1 MRRLI
6 PLLTALAALALAPS
20 AQAVWFGADALDG
33 PADIRS
39 VADADLARDGDGGVV
54 YLKVDG
60 GSPQAFLV
68 RMTDGAWQPPER
80 LSSGPAVTDAAITA
94 TAGGRLAIAYIAGGN
109 VYGTVIPAAGQAPAP
124 PVLLGGGGASHVA
137 VDMGINNAAYAVWAQ
152 SGDVRAA
159 RLEATTWTPL
169 GSPLDIDPARTA
181 SEPRVAVSAEGNAI
195 AVWTEGGADN
205 RTHVYERRLT
215 GLNLSTFPQDLTLDS
230 FEGGQGGSADSP
242 DLDVEDDG
250 SFAWAVFRQD
260 VGGRSR
266 TIARRLLGSQF
277 EAPAAIDGGQG
288 STAPRIDFAGKGIG
302 GAVAQSQDNGVLGSY
317 LDKFDAFQP
326 GIRIEASPGTGA
338 PGPVIATSERGDV
351 YTAWFRDGS
360 VQARRKNGEKEWEPE
375 FQAANPAFGS
385 AAPGPIGIGADRS
398 GNVIVAMI
406 QGPPTQ
412 GARRLTAAV
421 YDRLPGVPVILKTI
435 KYRAR
440 RPTLRWAAGSE
451 NWGVQTFT
459 LKIDGKP
466 VGRTTHTSL
475 RSSRPFRKG
484 THRYQVTATDRRG
497 QISFSR
503 VRTFRVD
510 AGLPSLSLRVSTTG
524 RRSIRVRAVAVDR
537 GPAGIDRVIV
547 DFGDGKRSRHRTV
560 SHRYRKRGRYTVRVR
575 AYDKAGNVTV
585 KTKRVRVR

>member
-20 AQAVWFGADALDG
+20 AQAVWFGADAVDG

-54 YLKVDG
+54 YLKVEG
-60 GSPQAFLV
+60 GAPQAFLA

-80 LSSGPAVTDAAITA
+80 LSSGPEVTEAAVTA
-94 TAGGRLAIAYIAGGN
+94 TAGGRLAIAYVAAGN
-109 VYGTVIPAAGQAPAP
+109 VFATVIPAAGQAPAP
-124 PVLLGGGGASHVA
+124 PVQIGGGGASHVA

-152 SGDVRAA
+152 GGDIRAA
-159 RLEATTWTPL
+159 RLEGTTWTPL
-169 GSPLDIDPARTA
+169 GAPLDIDPARTA
-181 SEPRVAVSAEGNAI
+181 ATPRVAVSAEGNAV
-195 AVWTEGGADN
+195 AVWSEAGADGRN
-205 RTHVYERRLT
+205 HVYERRLT

-242 DLDVEDDG
+242 DIDVEDDG
-250 SFAWAVFRQD
+250 SFAWAAFRQD
-260 VGGRSR
+260 IGGRSR

-277 EAPAAIDGGQG
+277 EAPAALDGGQA

-302 GAVAQSQDNGVLGSY
+302 GAVAESLDNGVLGGY

-326 GIRIEASPGTGA
+326 ATRIDSA
-338 PGPVIATSERGDV
+338 PGASAPQPVVATSERGDV
-351 YTAWFRDGS
+351 YAAWAHDGS
-360 VQARRKNGEKEWEPE
+360 VQARRKNGEDGWEPE
-375 FQAANPAFGS
+375 FQAANPGFGTV
-385 AAPGPIGIGADRS
+385 APGPVGIGADRS
-398 GNVIVAMI
+398 GNVIVAMV
-406 QGPPTQ
+406 QGDS
-412 GARRLTAAV
+412 GARRLSAAV

-459 LKIDGKP
+459 LLIDGKA
-466 VGRTTHTSL
+466 VGRTTHTTL
-475 RSSRPFRKG
+475 KSSRPFGKG
-484 THRYQVTATDRRG
+484 THRYQVTTTDRRG
-497 QISFSR
+497 QIAFSR

-510 AGLPSLSLRVSTTG
+510 AGLPSLSLRVSSTG
-524 RRSIRVRAVAVDR
+524 RRTIRVRAVAADR

-547 DFGDGKRSRHRTV
+547 EFGDGKRSRHRTV
-560 SHRYRKRGRYTVRVR
+560 GHRYRKRGRYTVRVR

-585 KTKRVRVR
+585 KSKRVRVR